1 MEFSAINFSNLQI
14 CEEKYVP
21 HFSKF
26 FQIIE
31 MNQKEPKMNN
41 IYIQSLTILFK
52 VVVEREFLY
61 SKSSK
66 LNHLDKLRFNSIID
80 KYINLK
86 ISALH
91 FPL

>member
-31 MNQKEPKMNN
+31 FLILKYMLPK
-41 IYIQSLTILFK
+41 I
-52 VVVEREFLY
+52 VLY
-61 SKSSK
+61 
-66 LNHLDKLRFNSIID
+66 F
-80 KYINLK
+80 
-86 ISALH
+86 
-91 FPL
+91 